1 MAQQFIQPEPA
12 SPRQRCGQLIG
23 RVDLI
28 QASGS
33 MYRIVLACYGVPV
46 AEGADAASDI
56 TAEFENHR
64 TWWSRASCTWDGVR
78 LILQA
83 DSDVDSDGL
92 ALLDEFSD
100 CTAACIKEL
109 FDGEI
114 KIVSITQGPA
124 GA

>member
-1 MAQQFIQPEPA
+1 
-12 SPRQRCGQLIG
+12 
-23 RVDLI
+23 
-28 QASGS
+28 
-33 MYRIVLACYGVPV
+33 MYRIVLACYGAPTS
-46 AEGADAASDI
+46 EGAEAANYI
-56 TAEFENHR
+56 TAEFENNR
-64 TWWSRASCTWDGVR
+64 TWWSNVSCTWDGHR

-92 ALLDEFSD
+92 SLMDEFSD

-114 KIVSITQGPA
+114 KVVSVTQVRD